1 MKKVMV
7 VLIICLS
14 YMFIYIP
21 VSPVEFEQTLSRKVI
36 VLDPGH
42 GGLDN
47 GASFQNVNED
57 TLNLKIAFALKEEL
71 ESKGASV
78 YMTRTDD
85 QDMTRRDYMYSK
97 DDDMYLR
104 ARNIDGY
111 KPDMFI
117 SIHLNSA
124 HASAWGSQVFYY
136 PKSEKGKILANHIH
150 KSMKEVTGTKK
161 GIIASDFFILR
172 STSSL
177 GVLIEC
183 GFLSNANERGQL
195 KNRKYHKKLA
205 KAITEGIENYFSSM
219 VLKNDE

>member
-1 MKKVMV
+1 MKKITAIILILVLTMIYKSSHV
-7 VLIICLS
+7 VNNTL
-14 YMFIYIP
+14 
-21 VSPVEFEQTLSRKVI
+21 TLSNKVI
-36 VLDPGH
+36 VIDPGH

-47 GASFQNVNED
+47 GASFQKINED
-57 TLNLKIAFALKEEL
+57 ELNLKIAFALKEVL
-71 ESKGASV
+71 ESKGATV
-78 YMTRTDD
+78 YLTRTDD

-104 ARNIDGY
+104 ALRIDAY
-111 KPDMFI
+111 HPDMFI

-124 HASAWGSQVFYY
+124 HSSAWGSQVFYY
-136 PKSEKGKILANHIH
+136 PKSKQGKVLSEFIH

-161 GIIASDFFILR
+161 NIMASDFFILR

-183 GFLSNANERGQL
+183 GFLSNSNERGQL

-205 KAITEGIENYFSSM
+205 DSITFGIENYFSSLIM
-219 VLKNDE
+219 NKNE

>member
-1 MKKVMV
+1 MKKIMV
-7 VLIICLS
+7 VLLICIS
-14 YMFIYIP
+14 YMFIYKP
-21 VSPVEFEQTLSRKVI
+21 YSHVDYKLTLSQKVI

-85 QDMTRRDYMYSK
+85 QDMTRRNYMYSK

-111 KPDMFI
+111 KPDLFI

-136 PKSEKGKILANHIH
+136 PKSEEGRVLAEHIH

-161 GIIASDFFILR
+161 KIMASDFFILR

-205 KAITEGIENYFSSM
+205 KCITLGIENYFSSLM
-219 VLKNDE
+219 LENNE